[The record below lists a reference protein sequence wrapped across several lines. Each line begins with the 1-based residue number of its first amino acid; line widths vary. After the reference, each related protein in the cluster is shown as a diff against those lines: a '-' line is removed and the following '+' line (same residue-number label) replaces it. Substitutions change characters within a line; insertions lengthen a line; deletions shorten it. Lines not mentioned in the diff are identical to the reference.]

1 MEFFGHQPQ
10 ADLAT
15 GAIRGVEA
23 LIRWQHPQRGL
34 LPASEFI
41 EAAEQ
46 TGLIADIRRL
56 VIESSAAQW
65 ETWRAAGSK
74 LDIAVN
80 LSAVDLLDPLAAQP
94 GGGLVP
100 GANHGQPA
108 AFHFSRRTR

>member
-1 MEFFGHQPQ
+1 MASTTELRIALREQRLVVHYQPQ

-15 GAIRGVEA
+15 GAIRGGEA

-56 VIESSAAQW
+56 VIESSAAKW
-65 ETWRAAGSK
+65 ETWRAAGPK
-74 LDIAVN
+74 PRMRVY
-80 LSAVDLLDPLAAQP
+80 LSAVDLPLPEPPPPTA
-94 GGGLVP
+94 
-100 GANHGQPA
+100 
-108 AFHFSRRTR
+108 S